1 MEKNENKKTYI
12 VALNRDKF
20 DTSGKSRAEL
30 SKIFK
35 AQTEAVLPLFKYELK
50 ENGLDKDVDIKNLAP
65 NLGVVIIDATP
76 EDAQK
81 IAKFRSVRTMME
93 NQKIHIP
100 RRPNNPKR

>member
-1 MEKNENKKTYI
+1 MDKQPQKKTYI

-50 ENGLDKDVDIKNLAP
+50 ENDLDKDVEIKNLAP
-65 NLGVVIIDATP
+65 NLGMVIIAAAP

-81 IAKFRSVRTMME
+81 IEKFRSVRTVME
-93 NQKIHIP
+93 NQKIHLP
-100 RRPNNPKR
+100 RRPHNPKR